1 MTFYFTSYVH
11 TYRTSIITS
20 IISFCGKLG
29 ERWTLWKILGEK
41 KGPKTWISFPTAKN
55 MIQCIIKQNMHNHR
69 IRWEEVQTTGRG
81 NLNWPAGSNDCICS
95 PSSEKPHYT
104 PPRISTNFRSNKVCS
119 NAKKDPTQTA
129 YAHLPQMEN
138 LISSFNN
145 NHQQFTLL
153 SCDYSIIQIKIFTW
167 SALNYIW

>member
-11 TYRTSIITS
+11 RYRTSIITS
-20 IISFCGKLG
+20 IIWFCGKLG
-29 ERWTLWKILGEK
+29 GRWTLWKMLGGK

-81 NLNWPAGSNDCICS
+81 NLNWPAGCNDCICS

-104 PPRISTNFRSNKVCS
+104 PPRIRTNFCSNKVCS

-129 YAHLPQMEN
+129 YHKRKIWSHL
-138 LISSFNN
+138 LITTTNSLHFYHVITVLYKSRFLPDR
-145 NHQQFTLL
+145 H
-153 SCDYSIIQIKIFTW
+153 
-167 SALNYIW
+167 